1 MSTDQQK
8 YFKSKA
14 TGVGLLLAGIL
25 LIASNL
31 RAPLTSVG
39 SLIPAIRDSLG
50 VSNTVIGTITTLP
63 LIAFALISPISPKLA
78 NRFGMERTILF
89 SMIILAVGIGLRS
102 VTGVSTLFIGT
113 ALIGV
118 AISFG
123 NVLLPGLIKLTFPF
137 RIGLLTGLYAVC
149 MNIFGALA
157 SGVSVPLS
165 NINMLGWQGAL
176 GIWIVLT
183 LVAIGVWMPQA
194 KHPTSLPDYDS
205 GEEKEK
211 VNFWKSPTAW
221 QITVFMGV
229 QSLMFYTLLTWLP
242 DILITKGFSSSDAG
256 WMLSVMQF
264 ALIPM
269 TFVMPVIAGKMKNQM
284 LLGMLTGLLFIL
296 GVLGL
301 LQGSTIAVFISII
314 LWGVACG
321 SAFSL
326 SMMFFTLRTKDA
338 YAASDLSGMAQSIG
352 YLLAAIG
359 PVLFGSLYD
368 LSGGWNMPLFVL
380 LVGGAIIL
388 LCGLLA
394 GRDKVID

>member
-50 VSNTVIGTITTLP
+50 MSNTVIGTITTLP

-89 SMIILAVGIGLRS
+89 SMVILAVGIGLRS